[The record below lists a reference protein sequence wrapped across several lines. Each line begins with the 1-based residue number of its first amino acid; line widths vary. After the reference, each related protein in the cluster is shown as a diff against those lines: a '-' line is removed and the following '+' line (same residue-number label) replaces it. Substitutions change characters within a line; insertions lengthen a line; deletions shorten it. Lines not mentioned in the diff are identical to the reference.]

1 MTTAKSPSIQERS
14 RIIMLQDL
22 MKRGVCRRA
31 VEMLL
36 EVNSLRRAVKD
47 LVLIGSSRPIRL

>member
-1 MTTAKSPSIQERS
+1 
-14 RIIMLQDL
+14 MLQDL

-36 EVNSLRRAVKD
+36 EVTACLIVIKSPSNSDAIPP
-47 LVLIGSSRPIRL
+47 LVCHLEQFGY